1 LLARWAAL
9 WLVQQL
15 ALQAAQPEV
24 SIKTLENFW
33 QKKKLVISCRGL
45 LLATWP
51 AFYVPL
57 TSEYLQV
64 LPLEEQQEEQE
75 GGQVLVEVRVVGLVL
90 EWGL

>member
-45 LLATWP
+45 LLAT
-51 AFYVPL
+51 
-57 TSEYLQV
+57 
-64 LPLEEQQEEQE
+64 
-75 GGQVLVEVRVVGLVL
+75 
-90 EWGL
+90 

>member
-1 LLARWAAL
+1 MT
-9 WLVQQL
+9 
-15 ALQAAQPEV
+15 
-24 SIKTLENFW
+24 SIL
-33 QKKKLVISCRGL
+33 C
-45 LLATWP
+45 AT
-51 AFYVPL
+51 L

>member
-1 LLARWAAL
+1 MLARWAAQ
-9 WLVQQL
+9 WPEPQL

-24 SIKTLENFW
+24 SIKTLKLLA
-33 QKKKLVISCRGL
+33 KKILVILPRVAAGDMTSILC
-45 LLATWP
+45 AT
-51 AFYVPL
+51 L

>member
-1 LLARWAAL
+1 M
-9 WLVQQL
+9 QQL

-24 SIKTLENFW
+24 SIKTLKLLA
-33 QKKKLVISCRGL
+33 KKKTCYILPRVAAGDMTSILC
-45 LLATWP
+45 AT
-51 AFYVPL
+51 L

-75 GGQVLVEVRVVGLVL
+75 EGQVLVGVQVAGQVL